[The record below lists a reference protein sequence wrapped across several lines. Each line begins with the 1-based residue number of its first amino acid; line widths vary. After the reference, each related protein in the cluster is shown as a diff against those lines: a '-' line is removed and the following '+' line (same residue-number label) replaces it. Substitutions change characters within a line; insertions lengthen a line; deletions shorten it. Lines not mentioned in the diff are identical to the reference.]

1 MFMKRPVSFF
11 CLGAV
16 VLPLLSGCAHAQA
29 RTVAEMPPLDVPAP
43 PPRAVEPTTADVAQ
57 PLGPVGPLSEPAR
70 NTPPRPARAA
80 APSTAPAAPRSD
92 VARPDGQRGDA
103 AAPGDAAK
111 PADDSARPP
120 APQTLQTT
128 PAQQEGE
135 VEARIRGV
143 LSQAAGNLNR
153 IDYAKLS
160 TNLKSQY
167 DSARSFVRL
176 SEEALQ
182 AKNFPYAA
190 TLADKAAEL
199 AAQLAGR

>member
-1 MFMKRPVSFF
+1 MFMKRQVSLFS
-11 CLGAV
+11 LGVV

-29 RTVAEMPPLDVPAP
+29 RTVGEMPPLEVPLP
-43 PPRAVEPTTADVAQ
+43 PPRAVEPTTTDVTQ
-57 PLGPVGPLSEPAR
+57 PLGPVGPLSEPAQ
-70 NTPPRPARAA
+70 NTPARPARAA
-80 APSTAPAAPRSD
+80 GPSTTPAPRPE
-92 VARPDGQRGDA
+92 APRPDAQRADA
-103 AAPGDAAK
+103 PAPGDVPKA
-111 PADDSARPP
+111 ADDSAKLP

-143 LSQAAGNLNR
+143 LLQAASNLNR

-167 DSARSFVRL
+167 DYAKSSVRL

-182 AKNFPYAA
+182 AKNFPFAES
-190 TLADKAAEL
+190 LAVKAAEL